1 MTFSGRIAELGDQE
15 LVFGYDE
22 IDASGLKFTPAKIK
36 TLTKAEWEQLSPS
49 QELDLIKEGYLFI
62 KWSDAESPKGA
73 IKNRLLNLTNNTEN
87 SVQEAGIGQP
97 AQFLLTK
104 GGKPVFAVINGYKV
118 DLSLSAKVLLNTY
131 GY

>member
-36 TLTKAEWEQLSPS
+36 TLTTAEWEQLSPS